1 MKIKYI
7 LLISL
12 LVIIAIS
19 IFFLFRKNKADP
31 NNLIYVEPYLNIS
44 LDSLE
49 YNKSFANG
57 IPRPDLLNRF
67 EDFKSE
73 FDTIRYGTK
82 VFYLVEGDIR
92 YDEDEL
98 LRYYLRNDSILNPSI
113 DDNLNQIKLVIGL
126 NSDEFLDIMPN
137 PEELTYAIFKES
149 FPFDIQ
155 YEAVKKNFKEATTQ
169 WANILDNKVQLRHI
183 EHFDIKKNQDT
194 IQKNVSFIIRYSES
208 SMDSEGKAKFV
219 ASAFF
224 PSTNKEDWNV
234 EVTPGYFTTDFDKV
248 GLFRHEIGHILG
260 FRHEHNRDSSPA
272 ACRPCRSCDDCND
285 CQKCILCKEQKKKI
299 IPLTK
304 YDSVSL
310 MHYYC
315 GGYGNKKLTFSKKD
329 IEGAKCIYINNLS
342 CINDLDI

>member
-1 MKIKYI
+1 VKKKHI
-7 LLISL
+7 LFISL
-12 LVIIAIS
+12 FVIVAIG
-19 IFFLFRKNKADP
+19 IFFLLRKKEVNP
-31 NNLIYVEPYLNIS
+31 NSLIYVEPYINMS
-44 LDSLE
+44 LDSLQ

-57 IPRPDLLNRF
+57 MPRHDFLNRF

-92 YDEDEL
+92 YNEDEL
-98 LRYYLRNDSILNPSI
+98 LRYYMRNDSISNSSI

-126 NSDEFLDIMPN
+126 NFDETFDIIPN
-137 PEELTYAIFKES
+137 PKELTYVIYKES

-155 YEAVKKNFKEATTQ
+155 YEAVKKNFKEAAAQ
-169 WANILDNKVQLRHI
+169 WSDILENEVQLTHI
-183 EHFDIKKNQDT
+183 KLLDFEKNQDT
-194 IQKNVSFIIRYSES
+194 IKKNVSFIIRYSDS
-208 SMDSEGKAKFV
+208 SIDLQGKVKFV
-219 ASAFF
+219 VSAFF
-224 PSTNKEDWNV
+224 PSTDKEDWNV

-272 ACRPCRSCDDCND
+272 ACRPCKSCDDCSD
-285 CQKCILCKEQKKKI
+285 CQKCILCREQKKRI
-299 IPLTK
+299 VPLTE
-304 YDSVSL
+304 YDKVSL

-329 IEGAKCIYINNLS
+329 IEGARCIYKNNLS
-342 CINDLDI
+342 CINNPSI

>member
-1 MKIKYI
+1 MKKKYI

-19 IFFLFRKNKADP
+19 IFFLIRKNKENP
-31 NNLIYVEPYLNIS
+31 NNLIYVEPYINMS

-57 IPRPDLLNRF
+57 IPRHDFLNRF

-92 YDEDEL
+92 YNEDEL
-98 LRYYLRNDSILNPSI
+98 LRYYLRNDSILNPSS
-113 DDNLNQIKLVIGL
+113 DDNFNQIKLVIGL
-126 NSDEFLDIMPN
+126 NFDETFDIIPN
-137 PEELTYAIFKES
+137 PKDLTYAIYKES
-149 FPFDIQ
+149 FDSDFE
-155 YEAVKKNFKEATTQ
+155 YESVKKNFKEASDR
-169 WANILDNKVQLRHI
+169 WSDILEKKVQLLHI
-183 EHFDIKKNQDT
+183 EHLDTEKNQDT
-194 IQKNVSFIIRYSES
+194 IKKNVSFIIRYSDS
-208 SMDSEGKAKFV
+208 SKDSQGRVKFV

-224 PSTNKEDWNV
+224 PSTDEEDWNV
-234 EVTPGYFTTDFDKV
+234 EVTSGYFITKYDSIGVFA
-248 GLFRHEIGHILG
+248 HEIGHILG

-272 ACRPCRSCDDCND
+272 ACRPCKSCDDCD
-285 CQKCILCKEQKKKI
+285 FCQKCISCKEQKKRI
-299 IPLTK
+299 IPLTE

-315 GGYGNKKLTFSKKD
+315 GGYGNKKMTFSEKD
-329 IEGAKCIYINNLS
+329 IEGAKCVYINNLS
-342 CINDLDI
+342 CINNL